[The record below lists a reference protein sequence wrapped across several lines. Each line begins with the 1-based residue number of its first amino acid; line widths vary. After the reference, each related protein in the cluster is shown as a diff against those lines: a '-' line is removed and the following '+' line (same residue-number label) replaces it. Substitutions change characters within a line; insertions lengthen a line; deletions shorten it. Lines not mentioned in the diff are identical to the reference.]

1 MSAFEKDKRVLLH
14 NGKDYHSVC
23 VDVGSTPMQF
33 EMGRIAKQADAAIWV
48 RWGNSVVLVTV
59 CASHEERKDI
69 DFLPLTCEYL
79 EKTYA
84 AGRIPGGYLKRE
96 AKPKDS
102 EILTARII
110 DRSIRPLFPK
120 GFTRELQVIATVL
133 SHDGQHSTDIMAL
146 CGASMALHTSRIPF
160 AQNCGPLAG
169 VRVARVQGQLCINPT
184 QEQRDQSDLELVVA
198 VSHKGIVMVEGGG
211 NEIPEKEMIEALFFA
226 LQEGQKII
234 QACEEMRQKLGV
246 EKMDFEPEKTD
257 EKLYEETK
265 AAAFAQGL
273 EAAAKTKAKHERNQA
288 LQDVRNKTVE
298 QMCQNWDDA
307 QLLQCKPIVEKYFS
321 QVKKDCI
328 RHMIV
333 NDKTRLD
340 GRGYADVRSICCE
353 VGLLPQGHGSA
364 LFTRGETQ
372 ALVSVTLGTRD
383 DEQKIDSL
391 SGEHYKRIL
400 LHYNFPPFSVGEV
413 RGLRGTS
420 RREIGHGALAERAI
434 TSMIPLDSPTF
445 PYTVRIVSE
454 ILESNGSSSMA
465 TVCGSTLSLW
475 DAGIQ
480 LKEPV
485 AGIAMGLI
493 QENENI
499 VVLSDISGDE
509 DHLGDMDF
517 KVCGTPKG
525 ITSIQMDIKIDSL
538 SQEVLTTALKQAAEG
553 RLFILE
559 EMKKALPAARSQVAQ
574 NAPSIIAM
582 SINPE
587 KIRDVIGPGGRM
599 IRDITARTKAKIDIN
614 DSGLVQISGPDTTSS
629 QQAKK
634 IIEDLTREAQVGCVY
649 KGFVKKV
656 MDFGAVI
663 ELFPGTEGFC
673 HVSELANE
681 RVARA
686 GDVFQE
692 GDEVNVVVISVERD
706 GKIRVSRKRAL
717 GKEPDQTSSNTSV
730 QA

>member
-1 MSAFEKDKRVLLH
+1 
-14 NGKDYHSVC
+14 
-23 VDVGSTPMQF
+23 
-33 EMGRIAKQADAAIWV
+33 
-48 RWGNSVVLVTV
+48 
-59 CASHEERKDI
+59 EED
-69 DFLPLTCEYL
+69 DFLPLTCEYV
-79 EKTYA
+79 EKSYA

-102 EILTARII
+102 DILVARII

-120 GFTRELQVIATVL
+120 GFAQELQVIATVL
-133 SHDGQHSTDIMAL
+133 SHDGRHSTDIMAL
-146 CGASMALHTSRIPF
+146 CGASMALHVSSIPF
-160 AQNCGPLAG
+160 AQNCGPIAG
-169 VRVARVQGQLCINPT
+169 VRVGRVAGQLCINPT
-184 QEQRDQSDLELVVA
+184 QEQRQKSDLELVVA
-198 VSHKGIVMVEGGG
+198 VSRQGIVMVEGGG
-211 NEIPEKEMIEALFFA
+211 NEIPEADMIEALFFA
-226 LQEGQKII
+226 LQEGQKVV

-246 EKMDFEPEKTD
+246 EKMSFEPEQIDEALYKKT
-257 EKLYEETK
+257 KK
-265 AAAFAQGL
+265 AALAQGL
-273 EAAAKTKAKHERNQA
+273 QAAAKTKAKHERNQA
-288 LQDVRNKTVE
+288 LNDVQQKAVDQLCQQWDEE
-298 QMCQNWDDA
+298 QACTYRPLA
-307 QLLQCKPIVEKYFS
+307 QKYFS
-321 QVKKDCI
+321 QIKKECI
-328 RHMIV
+328 RQMIV
-333 NDKTRLD
+333 NDKRRLD
-340 GRGYADVRSICCE
+340 GRGATDVRPICCE
-353 VGLLPQGHGSA
+353 VGVLPKAHGSA
-364 LFTRGETQ
+364 VFTRGETQ
-372 ALVSVTLGTRD
+372 ALVSITLGTRD

-391 SGEHYKRIL
+391 SGEYYKRVM

-434 TSMIPLDSPTF
+434 TNMIPVNMPTF

-480 LKEPV
+480 LKGGV

-493 QENENI
+493 QEKDDI

-517 KVCGTPKG
+517 KVCGTTDG

-538 SQEVLTTALKQAAEG
+538 SQELLTTALQQAAKG
-553 RLFILE
+553 RLFILS
-559 EMKKALPAARSQVAQ
+559 EMKKALPTARSKLSH
-574 NAPSIIAM
+574 NAPSIITV

-599 IRDITARTKAKIDIN
+599 IRDITARTKAKIDISDN
-614 DSGLVQISGPDTTSS
+614 GLVQICGPDVASAR
-629 QQAKK
+629 QAKE
-634 IIEDLTREAQVGCVY
+634 IVEELTREAQIGCIY
-649 KGFVKKV
+649 TGFVKKV

-681 RVARA
+681 RVARTS
-686 GDVFQE
+686 DVLQE
-692 GDEVNVVVISVERD
+692 GDEVNVVVIGIERD

-717 GKEPDQTSSNTSV
+717 GKQVV
-730 QA
+730 QQKA